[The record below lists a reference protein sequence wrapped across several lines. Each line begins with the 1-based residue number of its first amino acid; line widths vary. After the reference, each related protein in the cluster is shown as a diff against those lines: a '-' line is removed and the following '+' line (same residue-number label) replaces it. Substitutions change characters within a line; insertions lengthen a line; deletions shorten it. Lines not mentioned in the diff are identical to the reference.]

1 MRTQK
6 PGNHIVT
13 MPPPPPLPPQQA
25 SNVPSGPVPLWA
37 PYYNAPFGVAVKRF
51 FTKYATFSG
60 RAGRAEY
67 WWWAL
72 VSVVINEIFNILVT
86 VTGGSGMNG
95 NSMTAGSTVFT
106 IIWGVWGLVILIPS
120 LALLSRRLHD
130 ANHSFW
136 WIFIGLVPLVGW
148 IVLLVF
154 VLTAPKPEGA
164 RFDRPTN

>member
-1 MRTQK
+1 
-6 PGNHIVT
+6 

-25 SNVPSGPVPLWA
+25 SSVPSGPPPLWA
-37 PYYNAPFGVAVKRF
+37 PYYDAPFGVAVTRF

-72 VSVVINEIFNILVT
+72 VSIVISAVFNILSSS
-86 VTGGSGMNG
+86 TGGYGMNG
-95 NSMTAGSTVFT
+95 HTMTGGAIVVSIIAGLWSLAT
-106 IIWGVWGLVILIPS
+106 IIPS

-136 WIFIGLVPLVGW
+136 WVFIILIPIVGW

-154 VLTAPKPEGA
+154 VLTSPNPAGA
-164 RFDRPTN
+164 RFDRPVN